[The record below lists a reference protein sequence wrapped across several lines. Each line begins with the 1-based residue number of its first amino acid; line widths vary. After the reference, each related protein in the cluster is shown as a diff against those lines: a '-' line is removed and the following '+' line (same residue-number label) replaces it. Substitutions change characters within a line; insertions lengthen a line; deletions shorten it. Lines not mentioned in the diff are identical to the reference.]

1 MPPRLILAYSIVFL
15 LICAIA
21 AILVAWRR
29 RSKRRDDLLR
39 YGANNEIRS
48 D

>member
-15 LICAIA
+15 LICTIA
-21 AILVAWRR
+21 AIIVAWRR
-29 RSKRRDDLLR
+29 RIKRRDNLLR
-39 YGANNEIRS
+39 YGAKYEIRP